1 MPRHRFHFPD
11 HETPLPL
18 AHFLSDNG
26 LAPFWT
32 MEPVISTTLI
42 TPVILSGGSG
52 TRLWPLSR
60 SKKPK
65 QLLALT
71 GERTMLQMT
80 AARCTDRARFGPAVV
95 VTNALHATEIA
106 AQLRDDRPAA
116 ILLEPAGRN
125 TAPAIAL
132 AAIEAA
138 PETPLLVMPSDHV
151 IEDVAAFHAAIAAAM
166 PLVEQGW
173 LVTFGITPD
182 KPETG
187 YGYIRRGAEV
197 SPGVQKVDAFIEKP
211 DLARARS
218 YLADGN
224 YSWNGGI
231 FLFRA
236 DAYLG
241 ALERFEPEM
250 VAAVRASLAGAAR
263 EGAMI
268 IPAAEAFL
276 SAKSES
282 IDYAVMEK
290 AERVAVVPVDM
301 GWSDVGSWDALHT
314 LGQGDAQGNVLL
326 GDVVAID
333 TRDCLIRSEGPVV
346 TTAGVSDL
354 IVVATRDAVMILPRG
369 SSQEVKKI
377 VEALKQKGH
386 ETLDTPF

>member
-1 MPRHRFHFPD
+1 
-11 HETPLPL
+11 
-18 AHFLSDNG
+18 
-26 LAPFWT
+26 
-32 MEPVISTTLI
+32 MEPAISTTLI

-60 SKKPK
+60 SQRPK

-80 AARCTDRARFGPAVV
+80 AARCTDRARFGAAII
-95 VTNALHATEIA
+95 VTNALHASEIA
-106 AQLRDDRPAA
+106 VQLQQERPAA
-116 ILLEPAGRN
+116 IILEPAGRN

-132 AAIEAA
+132 AALESA
-138 PETPLLVMPSDHV
+138 PDAPLLVMPSDHV
-151 IEDVAAFHAAIAAAM
+151 IDDVAAFHAAIEAAL

-187 YGYIRRGAEV
+187 YGYIRRGEAV
-197 SPGVQKVDAFIEKP
+197 TAGVQKVDAFIEKP
-211 DLARARS
+211 DLARAEA
-218 YLADGN
+218 YLAEGN

-236 DAYLG
+236 DAYLA
-241 ALERFEPEM
+241 ALQRFEPDM
-250 VAAVRASLAGAAR
+250 LAAVRASLEGAAR
-263 EGAMI
+263 EGSMI
-268 IPAAEAFL
+268 VPAAEAFL

-290 AERVAVVPVDM
+290 ADQVAVVPVEM
-301 GWSDVGSWDALHT
+301 GWSDVGSWDALHL
-314 LGQGDAQGNVLL
+314 LGIPDDKGNVIQ
-326 GDVVAID
+326 GDVVSID
-333 TRDCLIRSEGPVV
+333 TSGCMIRSEGPVV
-346 TTAGVSDL
+346 TVAGVSDL

-377 VEALKQKGH
+377 VEALKEKGH
-386 ETLDTPF
+386 TTLDTPF

>member
-1 MPRHRFHFPD
+1 
-11 HETPLPL
+11 
-18 AHFLSDNG
+18 
-26 LAPFWT
+26 
-32 MEPVISTTLI
+32 MEPAISTTLI

-71 GERTMLQMT
+71 GDRTMLQMT
-80 AARCTDRARFGPAVV
+80 AARCIDRNRFGPAIV

-106 AQLRDDRPAA
+106 TQLSEDRPAA
-116 ILLEPAGRN
+116 IILEPAGRN

-132 AAIEAA
+132 AALEAS
-138 PETPLLVMPSDHV
+138 PEATLLVMPSDHV
-151 IEDVAAFHAAIAAAM
+151 IEDCPAFLAAVERAM
-166 PLVEQGW
+166 ALVGDGW
-173 LVTFGITPD
+173 LVTFGIKPD

-187 YGYIRRGAEV
+187 YGYIRRGDEV
-197 SPGVQKVDAFIEKP
+197 APGVHKVDAFVEKP
-211 DLARARS
+211 DLPRAEA
-218 YLADGN
+218 YLAEGH

-236 DAYLG
+236 DAYVA

-263 EGAMI
+263 EGNMV
-268 IPAAEAFL
+268 IPAAESFL
-276 SAKSES
+276 SARSES

-290 AERVAVVPVDM
+290 ADRVAVVPVEM
-301 GWSDVGSWDALHT
+301 GWSDVGSWDALHA
-314 LGQGDAQGNVLL
+314 LGTADEQANVIH

-333 TRDCLIRSEGPVV
+333 TSGCMLRSEGPVI
-346 TTAGVSDL
+346 TTAGIRDL

-377 VEALKQKGH
+377 VEALKAQGH
-386 ETLDTPF
+386 ATLDMPF